1 MTMERSIMTI
11 LVILISL
18 GPILAQDNEE
28 LEEYGFIEIKTDSMN
43 VPFFIDG
50 YYVGN
55 HPLKAPVPVL
65 PGFHEVSY
73 IPPDIQDEKVRD
85 NLTEGIK
92 RVYVAEN
99 DTLKVFLFYD
109 HYLSQVES
117 LHEEIEIQNYVGI
130 SLFGILVY
138 LLLSIL

>member
-1 MTMERSIMTI
+1 MEWHIKKI
-11 LVILISL
+11 LVILFIL
-18 GPILAQDNEE
+18 QPIFGDNDVD
-28 LEEYGFIEIKTDSMN
+28 LQQYGFIEIKTDSMD

-50 YYVGN
+50 FYVGN
-55 HPLKAPVPVL
+55 HPLSNPVPVL

-85 NLTEGIK
+85 ALTEGIK

-99 DTLKVFLFYD
+99 DTLEVFLFYD
-109 HYLSQVES
+109 HYLSQVQS
-117 LHEEIEIQNYVGI
+117 LNEELVVQNYVGF
-130 SLFGILVY
+130 SLFGILVF

>member
-1 MTMERSIMTI
+1 MERSIMTI
-11 LVILISL
+11 LVILLSL

>member
-1 MTMERSIMTI
+1 MTI